1 MAGAAAAADRA
12 SGSDTIPDVVVYG
25 ATPGGIAAAIAASRE
40 GASVLL
46 LEPTRHVGGLHTSG
60 LSVAEW
66 AQNWDTFGGILD
78 EFFRR
83 LGRAYGSRDR
93 QYQWE
98 SKVAERVYE
107 EMLRE
112 AKVTVLRQK
121 WIDRIEKRNGRI
133 VGATM
138 ADGSTYHGRV
148 FIDASYEG
156 DLMARAGVT
165 LRRGSRK
172 PGSVR

>member
-1 MAGAAAAADRA
+1 MLVMAGGAAAADRPA
-12 SGSDTIPDVVVYG
+12 RTDKAPNVVVYG
-25 ATPGGIAAAIAASRE
+25 ATPGGIAAAVAASRE

-83 LGRAYGSRDR
+83 LGQAYGSKDR
-93 QYQWE
+93 HYQWE

-112 AKVTVLRQK
+112 AKVTVLSEK
-121 WIDRIEKRNGRI
+121 WIDRVEKRDGWI

-138 ADGSTYHGRV
+138 TDGSTHFSQLAAVVKRY
-148 FIDASYEG
+148 F
-156 DLMARAGVT
+156 L
-165 LRRGSRK
+165 
-172 PGSVR
+172 